1 MKNLLSIT
9 LMALFSAGAMAQ
21 ECSLDMEKSAPSTRY
36 VANDNGTFSDELTG
50 LTWMRCQLGKTW
62 DTKTLACSGPV
73 ETYHWQ
79 SALSMVESINDQ
91 SGSHALH
98 QFSGVKEWRMPNIKE
113 LVSLK
118 EVACHSPAIN
128 HKVFDDTFNVEAGN
142 LASFIWSS
150 TPASDGQSVMTF
162 DSINGE
168 VYQYNAA
175 QYKFSVLLV
184 AE

>member
-1 MKNLLSIT
+1 MKNVLTIALIG
-9 LMALFSAGAMAQ
+9 LFSVGAMAQ
-21 ECSLDMEKSAPSTRY
+21 ECSLDIEKSAPSTRY
-36 VANDNGTFSDELTG
+36 IANDNGTFSDELTG

-62 DTKTLACSGPV
+62 DPKALACSGKV

-79 SALSMVESINDQ
+79 SALAMVESINDE

-98 QFSGVKEWRMPNIKE
+98 RFGGQKEWRMPNIKE

-118 EVACHSPAIN
+118 EVACHSPAMST
-128 HKVFDDTFNVEAGN
+128 KVFGDTFNFETGN
-142 LASFIWSS
+142 LAAYVWSS
-150 TPASDGQSVMTF
+150 TPAGNGQSVMTL
-162 DSINGE
+162 DSINSE

>member
-1 MKNLLSIT
+1 
-9 LMALFSAGAMAQ
+9 
-21 ECSLDMEKSAPSTRY
+21 
-36 VANDNGTFSDELTG
+36 
-50 LTWMRCQLGKTW
+50 
-62 DTKTLACSGPV
+62 
-73 ETYHWQ
+73 
-79 SALSMVESINDQ
+79 MVESINDE

-98 QFSGVKEWRMPNIKE
+98 RFGGQKEWRMPNIKE

-118 EVACHSPAIN
+118 EVACHSPAMST
-128 HKVFDDTFNVEAGN
+128 KVFGDTFNFETGN
-142 LASFIWSS
+142 LAAYVWSS
-150 TPASDGQSVMTF
+150 TPAGNGQSVMTL